1 MTRDTNEYRIAQI
14 DAFRQ
19 GDMIGTHNPGA
30 RIAYPHVA
38 TVDANVTIFLN
49 KASDAHTK
57 VDQYTRLAMLT
68 PRDQRN
74 IGRRGGLQ
82 HDPSLARGRSTS
94 RFSGF
99 LSSFGHIKQTTTTI
113 DQ

>member
-1 MTRDTNEYRIAQI
+1 MTHDTNEYRIAQI

-19 GDMIGTHNPGA
+19 GDMIGTHDPGA

-38 TVDANVTIFLN
+38 TVDENVTVFLN

-57 VDQYTRLAMLT
+57 VDKYTHLAMLT

-74 IGRRGGLQ
+74 IGRCGGLQ
-82 HDPSLARGRSTS
+82 HNLSLVRGRTTG

-99 LSSFGHIKQTTTTI
+99 LCSFGHIE
-113 DQ
+113 